1 MLEASSFDF
10 RNRHPQQLV
19 IKLAKHYGIERRSDL
34 AKTAYQVSLDIY
46 RTFAPLKQT
55 TAALAFACLELAGRL
70 LNHHNP
76 AIESSDDYDTWQISR
91 AMVMG
96 MLPHEVL
103 HNISDHQT
111 ETLLDLLELY
121 THYRNNTTVG
131 PDFPVEVFLEV
142 RIPLNQEMDAK
153 HLPRFTE
160 WKDRHKKPSITN
172 GAAAKASSSSSTN
185 GTTTK
190 PSPKESLHPVV
201 SPSTPAIVANG
212 ASTRGRIGER
222 GRDGTVRFMLNPE
235 REQEERA
242 TVAEYFKPVEVIEEE
257 VEEEYVDEDE
267 DGVEDIEVD
276 DHHDD
281 RRR

>member
-19 IKLAKHYGIERRSDL
+19 IKLAKHYGIQRNSDL
-34 AKTAYQVSLDIY
+34 AKTAYQISLDIY

-70 LNHHNP
+70 LNRHNET
-76 AIESSDDYDTWQISR
+76 IESGEDYNTWQISR

-96 MLPHEVL
+96 MLPHEVF
-103 HNISDHQT
+103 HNTSNYPT

-121 THYRNNTTVG
+121 THYRNNTIVG

-160 WKDRHKKPSITN
+160 WKDHNKKPPITN
-172 GAAAKASSSSSTN
+172 GAAATKASSSSTN

-190 PSPKESLHPVV
+190 PSPKEPPYPVV
-201 SPSTPAIVANG
+201 SPSTPGIVANG

-242 TVAEYFKPVEVIEEE
+242 TVAEYFKPVEEVDEEE
-257 VEEEYVDEDE
+257 GDEEM
-267 DGVEDIEVD
+267 EVGG
-276 DHHDD
+276 HHDD